1 MSVLKSVILN
11 GWLKV
16 AVLKNGDL
24 SLSDLKSDKESGLM
38 VGSVIAIYSNE
49 LNLFSDVVDLI
60 VKRAIYRKKI
70 TTVDEL
76 IQFMAE
82 QSTYCTCE
90 LKKLNRKGGK

>member
-16 AVLKNGDL
+16 AVLKNSDL

-70 TTVDEL
+70 TTTDEL
-76 IQFMAE
+76 IKFMAE
-82 QSTYCTCE
+82 QSTYCACE

>member
-49 LNLFSDVVDLI
+49 LNLFLM
-60 VKRAIYRKKI
+60 
-70 TTVDEL
+70 L
-76 IQFMAE
+76 
-82 QSTYCTCE
+82 ST
-90 LKKLNRKGGK
+90 

>member
-16 AVLKNGDL
+16 VVLKNGDL
-24 SLSDLKSDKESGLM
+24 SLSDLKSDKESGVM

-70 TTVDEL
+70 TAADEL
-76 IQFMAE
+76 IKFMAE
-82 QSTYCTCE
+82 QSTYCACE
-90 LKKLNRKGGK
+90 LKKLNCKGGK